1 MAFRPLTVDRRIH
14 ARLILTLL
22 VLALVVISLIAGG
35 LYLRSVVVRSVRGA
49 ERVRVARILV
59 AEIVREQLDEETGMR
74 GYVAAR
80 GTILLEPYY
89 NGRATLPASLGK
101 LRGLLT
107 TMRLNEAFP
116 PLADATQ
123 ANARWLAEVAFPLL
137 TARRP
142 STQLEVRGKA
152 FIDRFRRD
160 MATVDGLLARREA
173 SSDQRVE
180 RAILGIG
187 LFAAAAVAA
196 VVVAAVLFTVQ
207 QYRLAIRLE
216 RERAESEEQ
225 RRRTAEMSAAYE
237 AEKRIADTL
246 QEAFAQR
253 ALPDLGGLKLSA
265 RYAPASEEARVGGDW
280 YDAVA
285 LPEERLLIAIGDVTG
300 HGIDAAVAMN
310 AARQHVISAAL
321 IDPDPGRILSRV
333 NAELYDGVSPVITAI
348 VGLVDAPRCRVAY
361 AAAGHPA
368 PVLIEPGRPPRLLGV
383 GSLPLGIARDTIYIA
398 HEVQT
403 EPGAMLVFYT
413 DGVIEYS
420 RDVVRGEADLLD
432 AVRAVAASPETDAAR
447 GIYER
452 IFSRHMLADDVAI
465 LTVRFVPLTVPAFAG
480 ESGAGDQSDVDATKA
495 QRTA

>member
-1 MAFRPLTVDRRIH
+1 MAFRALTVDRRIH
-14 ARLILTLL
+14 ARLVLTLV
-22 VLALVVISLIAGG
+22 VLALVVVSLIAGG
-35 LYLRSVVVRSVRGA
+35 LYLRTIVMRSVGGA

-80 GTILLEPYY
+80 GKILLEPYF
-89 NGRATLPASLGK
+89 NGRATLPASLSK

-107 TMRLNEAFP
+107 AMRLNEAFP
-116 PLADATQ
+116 QLADARQT
-123 ANARWLAEVAFPLL
+123 NARWLADVAFPLL

-142 STQLEVRGKA
+142 DTALEVRGKSL
-152 FIDRFRRD
+152 IDRFRSD
-160 MATVDGLLARREA
+160 MAAVDVLLARREA
-173 SSDQRVE
+173 RSDERVE
-180 RAILGIG
+180 RAIVGIG
-187 LFAAAAVAA
+187 LFAAGAVAA

-216 RERAESEEQ
+216 QERIETEEQ
-225 RRRTAEMSAAYE
+225 RRRTAEMGAAYE

-246 QEAFAQR
+246 QEAFRQR
-253 ALPDLGGLKLSA
+253 GLPELGGLRLNAK
-265 RYAPASEEARVGGDW
+265 YAPASEEDRVGGDW

-285 LPEERLLIAIGDVTG
+285 LPEQRLLIAIGDVTG

-333 NAELYDGVSPVITAI
+333 NADLYDGVSPVITAI
-348 VGLVDAPRCRVAY
+348 VGLVDARRCRVAY

-368 PVLIEPGRPPRLLGV
+368 PVLIEPGRPPRLLEV
-383 GSLPLGIARDTIYIA
+383 GSLPLGIAGDTIYTA
-398 HEVQT
+398 HDIQT

-432 AVRAVAASPETDAAR
+432 AVRAAAAMPEADAAL

-452 IFSRHMLADDVAI
+452 IFSRHALADDVAI
-465 LTVRFVPLTVPAFAG
+465 LTVRFVPITVPTLAG
-480 ESGAGDQSDVDATKA
+480 PPEARNQRDFDATEA
-495 QRTA
+495 ERTA

>member
-1 MAFRPLTVDRRIH
+1 
-14 ARLILTLL
+14 
-22 VLALVVISLIAGG
+22 
-35 LYLRSVVVRSVRGA
+35 
-49 ERVRVARILV
+49 
-59 AEIVREQLDEETGMR
+59 
-74 GYVAAR
+74 
-80 GTILLEPYY
+80 
-89 NGRATLPASLGK
+89 
-101 LRGLLT
+101 
-107 TMRLNEAFP
+107 MRLNEAFP
-116 PLADATQ
+116 PLADATHT
-123 ANARWLAEVAFPLL
+123 NARWLAEVAFPLI

-142 STQLEVRGKA
+142 NARLEVHGKA
-152 FIDRFRRD
+152 FVDRFRTD
-160 MATVDGLLARREA
+160 MAKVDGLLARREA
-173 SSDQRVE
+173 RSDESVE
-180 RAILGIG
+180 RSILGIG

-196 VVVAAVLFTVQ
+196 VVVAAALFTTQ

-216 RERAESEEQ
+216 RERVESEEQ
-225 RRRTAEMSAAYE
+225 RRQTAALGAAYE

-253 ALPDLGGLKLSA
+253 DLPKLGAVSLSA
-265 RYAPASEEARVGGDW
+265 TYVPASEEARVGGDW

-333 NAELYDGVSPVITAI
+333 NADLYDGVSPVITAI
-348 VGLVDAPRCRVAY
+348 VGLVDARRCRVAY

-383 GSLPLGIARDTIYIA
+383 GSLPLGIAADTVYKA

-403 EPGAMLVFYT
+403 EPGALLVFYT
-413 DGVIEYS
+413 DGVIEHS

-432 AVRAVAASPETDAAR
+432 AVRAVAAMPEADAAR

-452 IFSRHMLADDVAI
+452 IFSRHKLADDVAI
-465 LTVRFVPLTVPAFAG
+465 LTVRFIPMTVPALAG
-480 ESGAGDQSDVDATKA
+480 PPGAGNRRDFDATKVE
-495 QRTA
+495 RTA